1 MARLPKP
8 GSDKGTWGTIL
19 NDYLSVAHN
28 ADGTLKSGSTSG
40 TGALQ
45 SGNNLSD
52 LGNVSTA
59 KSNLSLNKAD
69 VGLSNVDDV
78 KQLPI
83 SGGTMTGKLKLMP
96 WTELSGE
103 TPDGWPL
110 LPFDPNDGHQIGL
123 SFTEESGNGNDYSM
137 WQHRGHV
144 MIGVADAANVLGY
157 GAGWIIPVMTIG
169 SPVVTGITFP
179 TGWRFNDDPAAQG
192 SLLHPYESGIRNGK
206 GTGMHLI
213 ADYTVGAYAN
223 NIKAFEW
230 STTSVT
236 IASGIGLSVNGTITI
251 SSDTNLYRSAANV
264 LKTDDAF
271 DAASYRVGGATGAS
285 GTFTSNDGKT
295 ITVTNGLITS
305 IV

>member
-1 MARLPKP
+1 MSRLPEP
-8 GSDKGTWGTIL
+8 GSDVGTWGNIL
-19 NDYLSVAHN
+19 NDFLGVAHN
-28 ADGTLKSGSTSG
+28 PDGTLKSGSTSA

-45 SGNNLSD
+45 SANNLSD
-52 LGNVSTA
+52 LSSVSTA
-59 KSNLSLNKAD
+59 KTNLSLSKND
-69 VGLSNVDDV
+69 VGLSNVDNA

-83 SGGTMTGKLKLMP
+83 AGGTMTGKLQLMS
-96 WTELSGE
+96 WTETSGE

-110 LPFDPNDGHQIGL
+110 LPFDPNDGHQIPI
-123 SFTEESGNGNDYSM
+123 SFSEETGGGNDYAM

-144 MIGVADAANVLGY
+144 MIGVADASNALGY

-179 TGWRFNDDPAAQG
+179 TGWRFNNDPAAQG

-206 GTGMHLI
+206 GTGMHLT
-213 ADYTVGAYAN
+213 ADYTVSAYAN
-223 NIKAFEW
+223 NTKAFEW

-236 IASGIGLSVNGTITI
+236 VASGIAFNVNGTITI
-251 SSDTNLYRSAANV
+251 SSDTNLYRSSANV

-271 DAASYRVGGATGAS
+271 DAASYRVGGSAGAS
-285 GTFTSNDGKT
+285 GTFTTNDGKT
-295 ITVTNGLITS
+295 VTVTNGLITT